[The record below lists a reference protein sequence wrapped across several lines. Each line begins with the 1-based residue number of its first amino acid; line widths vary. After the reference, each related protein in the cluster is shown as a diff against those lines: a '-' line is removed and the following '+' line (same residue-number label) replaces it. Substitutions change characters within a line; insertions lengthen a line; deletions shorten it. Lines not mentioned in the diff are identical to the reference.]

1 MAGNTKR
8 EVDKAIAGMN
18 KGSDKKEEIRMMM
31 APYANWD
38 SFLSPAPLSIA
49 LLGQLILVSSDAD
62 FSLQNEK
69 GNLKFKYLKYPD
81 SFRACLV
88 QVSNRGWD
96 AFNRAHTS
104 MDQIRHFSNN
114 VDKHVKTAV
123 KFLVAGTAEDIE
135 LMVPDALKNIERIAD
150 DCLELST
157 SVEKEFVDVMKLIAE
172 LLEACTKKK
181 GQQEKSLRDA
191 KIARSVAEQ
200 HMKAIDAEK
209 EQAEK
214 RQKQLEKQMKEAD
227 EKFKKAINSMPDEWD
242 MIGLAF
248 VVTLMSTTRACTSI
262 PSMMMMERLLR
273 QAPDASEAVG
283 PSPVERPKNPENV
296 MEIHKI
302 VPDIYCEVEILGN
315 LALNGMKSGDA
326 AKITV
331 GRAKKKLERIKENYL
346 DNGKNSEIKRK
357 AMKLCKG
364 AIDLCQ
370 ALSSI
375 KPRMA
380 GSEEEFQKI
389 NEKAKILREEAD
401 PLLAG
406 SHFFLGSNALQNTSP
421 NLAKQPAPDSE
432 GGQEAMGSYR
442 FKTETAKEMLK
453 DSRRAYD
460 KSCEEVA
467 QKAREVSN
475 LLAEIEE
482 LDLKEIDIEKIRK
495 TLIKGITA
503 LGELREQWGKLV
515 GFFQMLANIV
525 KCCLNTSLKNF
536 VQTSRNRL
544 TQGNSGMSA
553 AMRDVIFEQ
562 AFQANQIAYVVHSI
576 SSVYVE
582 VSHKH
587 LMERITCLGK
597 LIPLDPTRDEH
608 EIDIKREELN
618 RGCKEAQEA
627 IRNIALE
634 KKREMD
640 KAFDDRIG
648 RIESEVETLLPP
660 ISEAKVM
667 EIRGKVQSMIADL
680 KADIDDEVNDLS

>member
-8 EVDKAIAGMN
+8 ELDKAIAGMN
-18 KGSDKKEEIRMMM
+18 KGSDKKEEMRMMM
-31 APYANWD
+31 APYAKWD

-49 LLGQLILVSSDAD
+49 LLGQLILISSDAD

-104 MDQIRHFSNN
+104 MDQIRLFSNN

-172 LLEACTKKK
+172 LLEACTQKK

-214 RQKQLEKQMKEAD
+214 RQKQLENQMKEAD
-227 EKFKKAINSMPDEWD
+227 EEFKSAINSMPGAWD
-242 MIGLAF
+242 MIGLACAD
-248 VVTLMSTTRACTSI
+248 TLMSVTRAFTSM
-262 PSMMMMERLLR
+262 PNMMMGKSSS
-273 QAPDASEAVG
+273 QAPDASGAVG
-283 PSPVERPKNPENV
+283 TSRPKNPESV
-296 MEIHKI
+296 MEIYKI

-315 LALNGMKSGDA
+315 LASNGMKGGDE
-326 AKITV
+326 
-331 GRAKKKLERIKENYL
+331 AKKAVGHAKRKLERIKKNHL
-346 DNGKNSEIKRK
+346 DKAKVSETKRK

-380 GSEEEFQKI
+380 GSEEEFEKI
-389 NEKAKILREEAD
+389 NEKAEILQEEAD
-401 PLLAG
+401 TLLAA
-406 SHFFLGSNALQNTSP
+406 SHAFLGSNTLPNTSP
-421 NLAKQPAPDSE
+421 NLAKQPASDGDGSLV
-432 GGQEAMGSYR
+432 QQTMNSYR

-475 LLAEIEE
+475 LLVEMKE

-495 TLIKGITA
+495 TLMRGIKA

-515 GFFQMLANIV
+515 EFFQMLASIV
-525 KCCLNTSLKNF
+525 KCCLNTSLKSF
-536 VQTSRNRL
+536 VQTSSNRL
-544 TQGNSGMSA
+544 AQGNSGMSA

-597 LIPLDPTRDEH
+597 LIALDPVTDEH
-608 EIDIKREELN
+608 EIDLKREELN
-618 RGCKEAQEA
+618 RGCEEAQEA
-627 IRNIALE
+627 IRKIALQ

-660 ISEAKVM
+660 ISEAKAT
-667 EIRGKVQSMIADL
+667 EIREKVQSTIASSKAEIEAEVDDL
-680 KADIDDEVNDLS
+680 C